1 MTYDLNTN
9 EIKKLAQNG
18 HTNFKA
24 GLNQII

>member
-24 GLNQII
+24 GLN